1 MVTPRKLHP
10 KQRGRKTA
18 NKMPMFVMRQNNKS
32 NDDGKLLKFLE
43 QFDDT
48 GIAPMEQLTDQQM
61 YDMNMAAA
69 EQALQLTLKDPEQR
83 DHFTKK
89 LREDGWAET
98 ALSAVYHQQIN
109 SLDLQ
114 PWQTPPS
121 MLQCDVEKFD
131 DILAKPDPIGDYATV
146 LLTTKLIRLGV
157 SVYSPDPIDALKKA
171 VKQARRGRPP
181 R

>member
-89 LREDGWAET
+89 LREDGWPRPRCLPFT
-98 ALSAVYHQQIN
+98 TSKSTHSTCSHGKRHRRCFNVMSKSSMTFSRSPTQSA
-109 SLDLQ
+109 
-114 PWQTPPS
+114 
-121 MLQCDVEKFD
+121 
-131 DILAKPDPIGDYATV
+131 
-146 LLTTKLIRLGV
+146 TT
-157 SVYSPDPIDALKKA
+157 
-171 VKQARRGRPP
+171 RRCC
-181 R
+181 